1 MKQISRDPL
10 ELVDHCIGK
19 HHQYPDGLM
28 LFLGTMFA
36 PIQDRDVPGQG
47 FTHKVGDLVRIQ
59 TPLLGTLINRV
70 NTCDQIAP
78 WTFGTKDLMRN
89 LAQRSLL

>member
-1 MKQISRDPL
+1 
-10 ELVDHCIGK
+10 
-19 HHQYPDGLM
+19 M

-59 TPLLGTLINRV
+59 TPFLGTSINPV
-70 NTCDQIAP
+70 NTCDQIHP

-89 LAQRSLL
+89 LAQRGLL